1 MGQFAS
7 GVTVVTTVSEG
18 KKVGLTASSFASLS
32 VEPPLVLVC
41 LAKKLYTHRAIE
53 ESGVFAVNILG
64 AHQLDLGLRFAGMKP
79 EVIDRFADL
88 ELGIAKTGAPLLTGS
103 LASVDCRLWNQYE
116 GGDHSIFVGEVQG
129 IVTSSLANPLL
140 YHDRLWRRTESITSP
155 SVPVMVEL
163 LETHPLAARIEN
175 AFGEPNCPFDSRD
188 TARAVREHKAAGAA
202 EILLVDS
209 KGGANPQSVRKV
221 VQEVWPLLGQTL
233 LSVELSDGRGMGLAN
248 LLSALKSGV
257 GRFVTSPHPRLGE
270 APPVL
275 TASALAMLTEMGVDT
290 RVVEAS

>member
-53 ESGVFAVNILG
+53 ESGIFAVNILG

-88 ELGIAKTGAPLLTGS
+88 ELGTGTTGAPLIGGS
-103 LASVDCRLWNQYE
+103 LVGVDCRLWNQYE

-163 LETHPLAARIEN
+163 LEAPPLAARIEN
-175 AFGEPNCPFDSRD
+175 AFGEPTRPFDSRE
-188 TARAVREHKAAGAA
+188 TARAVAEHKRAGAS
-202 EILLVDS
+202 EITLVDS
-209 KGGANPQSVRKV
+209 KGFANPQSVRKV
-221 VQEVWPLLGQTL
+221 IQEVWPLLDGVL
-233 LSVELSDGRGMGLAN
+233 LSAQLSDGRGMGLAN

-257 GRFVTSPHPRLGE
+257 GRFITSAQAGAGE
-270 APPVL
+270 ASPVL
-275 TASALAMLTEMGVDT
+275 TASALAMLNEMGVDT
-290 RVVEAS
+290 RVIEP